1 VLLAAGAVDRD
12 NNGRLRGRFYMTLP
26 SNSPVNLFLVGPMGS
41 GKSAVGKHLSKIL
54 DMQLYDSDTEI
65 ERITG
70 VDISYI
76 FEKEGEAKFREREVE
91 VINNL
96 TQLNGIIL
104 ATGGGAILS
113 PVNREH
119 LHKRGKVIYL
129 QTSVEQQL
137 ERTRQTR
144 HRPLLNTADPEK
156 KLRDLLAVRAP
167 LYQSIAT
174 LTVSTD
180 HRRVH
185 AVTTDIIHGL
195 ELASH
200 SKLELSK
207 LEDSAGHDSHP

>member
-1 VLLAAGAVDRD
+1 
-12 NNGRLRGRFYMTLP
+12 MTPPP
-26 SNSPVNLFLVGPMGS
+26 STTINIFLIGPMGS
-41 GKSAVGKHLSKIL
+41 GKSAVGKHLAKIL

-70 VDISYI
+70 VDIPFI
-76 FEKEGEAKFREREVE
+76 FEKEGEAKFREREIE

-113 PVNREH
+113 PLNREH
-119 LHKRGKVIYL
+119 LKTRGKVVYL

-156 KLRDLLAVRAP
+156 KLRDLLALRAP

-185 AVTTDIIHGL
+185 AVAIDIIHGL
-195 ELASH
+195 GLAGH
-200 SKLELSK
+200 SKLELSR
-207 LEDSAGHDSHP
+207 LDDAAAHDTHP